1 MIGFVYVY
9 VKLRSLVRYMAYLQI
24 VLKSRKRERAEWKG
38 KVWFKRAKKLFWKA
52 DPTQICGRL
61 YFLQVKIGIKE

>member
-24 VLKSRKRERAEWKG
+24 VLKSRKRERES
-38 KVWFKRAKKLFWKA
+38 
-52 DPTQICGRL
+52 
-61 YFLQVKIGIKE
+61 